1 VRGVVL
7 ACVSDQDGP
16 LLDGV
21 ALGAVGGAHVDAV
34 LVVEA
39 PADGVA
45 FNHEVAHGERAL
57 V

>member
-1 VRGVVL
+1 MVL
-7 ACVSDQDGP
+7 AGVPDQDGA
-16 LLDGV
+16 LLDGMT
-21 ALGAVGGAHVDAV
+21 LGAVGGAHVDAV

-45 FNHEVAHGERAL
+45 FNHEVAHGERGW